1 MRIFR
6 MTRRLRTPLLLILG
20 AATLSACVS
29 FGAKPPPFL
38 LTLDADAA
46 PPAGA
51 ARTAGEAATLTIL
64 IPTAPQKLRT
74 QRIPVQQDGASVA
87 YVKDAQW
94 VEAPQ
99 RLFQR
104 LISETV
110 AARSG
115 RVVLDEGQYLTA
127 PGEQLAGQLMEFG
140 VDARTGEAV
149 VVYQAM
155 LVAAGGKSG
164 WAKRCRGRRTRS
176 RSMSRSGWGRK
187 NTRRQ
192 PSLAVPPCH
201 WQCRSPDRHH
211 ISARPPPAP
220 AS

>member
-1 MRIFR
+1 MSISPR
-6 MTRRLRTPLLLILG
+6 TLRTSLLV
-20 AATLSACVS
+20 AAAAVTLSGCI
-29 FGAKPPPFL
+29 GLGGKTPPFL

-46 PPAGA
+46 PPAGT
-51 ARTAGEAATLTIL
+51 ARTAAEAATLTIL

-74 QRIPVQQDGASVA
+74 PRIPVQQDDASVT

-104 LISETV
+104 LVSETV
-110 AARSG
+110 AARTS

-140 VDARTGEAV
+140 VDARANEAV

-155 LVAAGGKSG
+155 LVSAGGKSVTQRRFEAREPIGGAIEAKPVGEALTRAANKVAVDVAG
-164 WAKRCRGRRTRS
+164 WLG
-176 RSMSRSGWGRK
+176 
-187 NTRRQ
+187 
-192 PSLAVPPCH
+192 
-201 WQCRSPDRHH
+201 D
-211 ISARPPPAP
+211 
-220 AS
+220 

>member
-1 MRIFR
+1 MN
-6 MTRRLRTPLLLILG
+6 RRFRTPLLLAFG
-20 AATLSACVS
+20 AVTLSACVS
-29 FGAKPPPFL
+29 FGGKPPPFL

-46 PPAGA
+46 PAAGE
-51 ARTAGEAATLTIL
+51 ARTASEAATLTIL
-64 IPTAPQKLRT
+64 IPNAPQKLRT
-74 QRIPVQQDGASVA
+74 TRIPVQQDGASVA

-110 AARSG
+110 AARTN

-140 VDARTGEAV
+140 VDARTNEAV

-155 LVAAGGKSG
+155 LVASGGKSVTQRRFEVRESIGRIEAKPVGEALSRAANKVAADIAG
-164 WAKRCRGRRTRS
+164 WLGE
-176 RSMSRSGWGRK
+176 
-187 NTRRQ
+187 
-192 PSLAVPPCH
+192 
-201 WQCRSPDRHH
+201 
-211 ISARPPPAP
+211 
-220 AS
+220 

>member
-1 MRIFR
+1 MI
-6 MTRRLRTPLLLILG
+6 RRLRTPLLLAAA

-29 FGAKPPPFL
+29 FGAKPPPYL

-46 PPAGA
+46 PPAGT
-51 ARTAGEAATLTIL
+51 ARTATEAQALTIL

-74 QRIPVQQDGASVA
+74 TRIPVQQDGSSVT

-110 AARSG
+110 AARTS

-140 VDARTGEAV
+140 VDARTNEAV

-155 LVAAGGKSG
+155 LVAAGGKSVTQRRFEVREALG
-164 WAKRCRGRRTRS
+164 GKVEAKPVGEALARAANKVAIDV
-176 RSMSRSGWGRK
+176 SGW
-187 NTRRQ
+187 
-192 PSLAVPPCH
+192 LAG
-201 WQCRSPDRHH
+201 
-211 ISARPPPAP
+211 
-220 AS
+220 

>member
-1 MRIFR
+1 MLRSLRIP
-6 MTRRLRTPLLLILG
+6 MLAALG

-38 LTLDADAA
+38 LTLTADAA
-46 PPAGA
+46 PAAGE
-51 ARTAGEAATLTIL
+51 ARTANEAQALTIL

-74 QRIPVQQDGASVA
+74 QRIPVQQDDASIA

-104 LISETV
+104 LLSETV
-110 AARSG
+110 AARSS

-140 VDARTGEAV
+140 VDEATNEAV

-155 LVAAGGKSG
+155 LVNSGGKSVTQRRFEAREPIAGKVEAKPVGEALTAAANKVAGEVAG
-164 WAKRCRGRRTRS
+164 W
-176 RSMSRSGWGRK
+176 
-187 NTRRQ
+187 
-192 PSLAVPPCH
+192 LAG
-201 WQCRSPDRHH
+201 
-211 ISARPPPAP
+211 
-220 AS
+220 

>member
-1 MRIFR
+1 
-6 MTRRLRTPLLLILG
+6 MTRLRTSLLLALG
-20 AATLSACVS
+20 AVSLSACVS

-46 PPAGA
+46 PPAGE

-64 IPTAPQKLRT
+64 IPNAPQKLRT
-74 QRIPVQQDGASVA
+74 TRIPVQQDGSSVA

-104 LISETV
+104 LVSETV

-140 VDARTGEAV
+140 VDARTNEAV

-155 LVAAGGKSG
+155 LVAAGGKTVTQRRFEVRESIGRIEAKPVGEALARAANKVAADVAG
-164 WAKRCRGRRTRS
+164 WLGE
-176 RSMSRSGWGRK
+176 
-187 NTRRQ
+187 
-192 PSLAVPPCH
+192 
-201 WQCRSPDRHH
+201 
-211 ISARPPPAP
+211 
-220 AS
+220 

>member
-1 MRIFR
+1 MMRT
-6 MTRRLRTPLLLILG
+6 TRTALLASVVAVCLTGCIGLG
-20 AATLSACVS
+20 GKT
-29 FGAKPPPFL
+29 PPFL

-46 PPAGA
+46 PTSGE
-51 ARTAGEAATLTIL
+51 ARTAAEAATLTIL

-74 QRIPVQQDGASVA
+74 TRIPVQQDDSSVT

-104 LISETV
+104 LVSETV
-110 AARSG
+110 AARTA

-140 VDARTGEAV
+140 IDARSNEAV

-155 LVAAGGKSG
+155 LVSAGGKTVTQRRFEVREPLA
-164 WAKRCRGRRTRS
+164 AKIEAKPAGEA
-176 RSMSRSGWGRK
+176 
-187 NTRRQ
+187 
-192 PSLAVPPCH
+192 LARAANKVAVDVAA
-201 WQCRSPDRHH
+201 WLGG
-211 ISARPPPAP
+211 
-220 AS
+220 

>member
-1 MRIFR
+1 M
-6 MTRRLRTPLLLILG
+6 MQTTRTALLASVVAVCLTGCIGLG
-20 AATLSACVS
+20 GKT
-29 FGAKPPPFL
+29 PPFL

-46 PPAGA
+46 PTSGE
-51 ARTAGEAATLTIL
+51 ARTAAEAATLTIL

-74 QRIPVQQDGASVA
+74 TRIPVQQDDRSVT

-104 LISETV
+104 LVSETV
-110 AARSG
+110 AARTA

-140 VDARTGEAV
+140 IDARSNEAV

-155 LVAAGGKSG
+155 LVSAGGKTVTQRRFEVREPLA
-164 WAKRCRGRRTRS
+164 AKIEAKPAGEA
-176 RSMSRSGWGRK
+176 
-187 NTRRQ
+187 
-192 PSLAVPPCH
+192 LARAANKVAVDVAA
-201 WQCRSPDRHH
+201 WLGG
-211 ISARPPPAP
+211 
-220 AS
+220 